1 MNGSGMGTSVSGG
14 GSGSGVSVV
23 GAIGSAGYMSSV
35 YAHLCCHHR
44 NVHVFLCMCAV
55 HRISVRE

>member
-1 MNGSGMGTSVSGG
+1 MVDIDRMYMCNIFLCGTD
-14 GSGSGVSVV
+14 
-23 GAIGSAGYMSSV
+23 IYIYMSSV